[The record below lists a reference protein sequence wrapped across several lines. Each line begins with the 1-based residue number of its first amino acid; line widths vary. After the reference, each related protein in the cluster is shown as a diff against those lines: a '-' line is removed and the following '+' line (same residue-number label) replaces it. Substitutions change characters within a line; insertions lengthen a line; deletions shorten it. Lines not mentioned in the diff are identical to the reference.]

1 MRKIVVPGELLS
13 DKSPRGKDI
22 IIENGKAYATVMGV
36 YDDQKNSFMPLEG
49 PWYPQSDD
57 LVIGIVEEAKLTTSI
72 VDMNSLYKGL
82 LISKYSDTNME
93 SGDIVEAIVRDVD
106 ETRTAV
112 LQRPRKLF
120 GGKIIDVKPTKVHR
134 ILGREDTMIR
144 QIEQSTGAT
153 IKIGMNGRIWIKG
166 GDVALASK
174 AILQIE
180 EEAHT
185 SGLTERINKMLTE
198 GKNNK

>member
-36 YDDQKNSFMPLEG
+36 YDDQKNSFVPLEG